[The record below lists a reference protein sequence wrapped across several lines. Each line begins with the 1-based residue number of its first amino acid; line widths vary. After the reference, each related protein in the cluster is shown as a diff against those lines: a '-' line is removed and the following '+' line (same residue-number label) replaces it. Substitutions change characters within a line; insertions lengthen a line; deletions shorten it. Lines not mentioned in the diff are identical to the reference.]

1 MAETLIASVK
11 EHSFWGTGLCSD
23 RMMVGVYA
31 HNIALEL
38 WVEFGVIIG
47 TIVLV
52 TLIVAFLRGYLCSS
66 SSAEKGLIIALIC
79 SSFLKLFLS
88 GSFMDDRWFFALIG
102 LCVGAI
108 RKSKYKKLVGDV

>member
-1 MAETLIASVK
+1 
-11 EHSFWGTGLCSD
+11 
-23 RMMVGVYA
+23 MVGVYA

-52 TLIVAFLRGYLCSS
+52 ALIVTFLRGYLCST
-66 SSAEKGLIIALIC
+66 SSAEKGLIIVLIC

-108 RKSKYKKLVGDV
+108 RKSKYKKLAEDV